1 MANHPSRAWRSRARA
16 SADHWTQTTEARA
29 LAEIPID
36 PARIIDGLRN
46 RLEIAYIAGFG
57 AGRRDGKPRP
67 E

>member
-1 MANHPSRAWRSRARA
+1 MANHPSCAWRSRARA
-16 SADHWTQTTEARA
+16 SAGDWTQTTEARA

-36 PARIIDGLRN
+36 PARSLEGMRN
-46 RLEIAYIAGFG
+46 RLEMAYIAGYG